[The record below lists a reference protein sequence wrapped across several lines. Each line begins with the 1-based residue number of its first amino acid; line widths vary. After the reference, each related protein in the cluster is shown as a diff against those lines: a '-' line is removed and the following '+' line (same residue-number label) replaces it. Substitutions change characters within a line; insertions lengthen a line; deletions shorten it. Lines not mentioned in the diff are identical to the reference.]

1 MAPEAWIFSWT
12 ALDCTRLAHPI
23 VPHSRTST
31 VVFTLTG
38 MLAENEHLAYL
49 LIGLEN
55 TNLKKPVLLFNPS
68 YLGDI
73 ESGPFLLEANYD
85 GSSTIRGEL

>member
-1 MAPEAWIFSWT
+1 MA
-12 ALDCTRLAHPI
+12 
-23 VPHSRTST
+23 
-31 VVFTLTG
+31 VFILTG
-38 MLAENEHLAYL
+38 MLAENEHLAHL

-55 TNLKKPVLLFNPS
+55 TNLKKPVLLFNPF

-85 GSSTIRGEL
+85 GSSTIRGDLWSAKIFRVQFLYLESNF